1 MHDFYSWLPWCLD
14 LAKYLAFVLRPPA
27 PAECSCK
34 RRIFWSGSHPSWQ
47 KYLNFLWERKTA
59 LILTILDYS
68 NDSALKPFRRRAITR
83 TNFQSADFPL
93 WTPSCALL
101 SLERGFDESVF
112 KGLKAKLD
120 VEFIQDILKRCL
132 FCPYKNPCSFKWK
145 YEIEYLDKHKR
156 WYLGKWRKGIGNLKW
171 IFWKI

>member
-1 MHDFYSWLPWCLD
+1 MHDSLFMIVMMPWLDQIFSICASSASAGWS
-14 LAKYLAFVLRPPA
+14 
-27 PAECSCK
+27 SCK

-68 NDSALKPFRRRAITR
+68 NDSALKPFRRRVITR

-132 FCPYKNPCSFKWK
+132 FCPFKICVVLSDWD
-145 YEIEYLDKHKR
+145 IS
-156 WYLGKWRKGIGNLKW
+156 
-171 IFWKI
+171 KISQNHLWTSTKMIYNTFFLVDESGFS